1 MAITLNF
8 PPGAFVCDESGKP
21 LPEVDPATMLYQVRD
36 ALASQEQC
44 KADAAEF
51 LQFYFTPDGSIH
63 TSEMAE
69 WLERKGVP
77 DRWFLVHLIEIAGQ
91 KFVEQAHSAHK
102 AEIARSKNAAA
113 RAWVLE
119 QWLGRADK
127 KQSKAS
133 FGRQFAHL
141 VKINFDASVAPETI
155 YRDWLKGQ

>member
-1 MAITLNF
+1 MAIRLNLS
-8 PPGAFVCDESGKP
+8 PGAFACDESEKP
-21 LPEVDPATMLYQVRD
+21 LPEADPATMVDQLRD
-36 ALASQEQC
+36 ALAFQEQC
-44 KADAAEF
+44 KAEAAEF

-69 WLERKGVP
+69 WLEKKGAL
-77 DRWFLVHLIEIAGQ
+77 DRWFFVHLIEIAGQ

-102 AEIARSKNAAA
+102 AEIARAKNAAA

-119 QWLGRADK
+119 HWLGRADK